1 MVKTDRD
8 ILFANE
14 SFVIG
19 MLQAV
24 SGASMVAA
32 ISQAEALVKY
42 AGRFP
47 VVVFLTAMGLA
58 LASAVLAAY
67 WKHQYKMWDVKAQA
81 SAASGQ
87 NAEAAARARSAGSYL
102 TVMRRSMFWSVLLV
116 LLGLGELIA
125 AFWVRAY
132 SA

>member
-1 MVKTDRD
+1 MAQTDRD

-24 SGASMVAA
+24 SGGSLVAA

-47 VVVFLTAMGLA
+47 FAILLTAMGFGLA
-58 LASAVLAAY
+58 ASVLAAY
-67 WKHQYKMWDVKAQA
+67 WKHQYKMWDVKAQVSA
-81 SAASGQ
+81 SKG
-87 NAEAAARARSAGSYL
+87 NTAEATQRAQSAGTYL
-102 TVMRRSMFWSVLLV
+102 TAMRRAMLCSVV
-116 LLGLGELIA
+116 VIVLGLGALVA
-125 AFWVRAY
+125 AFWYRAVNG
-132 SA
+132 